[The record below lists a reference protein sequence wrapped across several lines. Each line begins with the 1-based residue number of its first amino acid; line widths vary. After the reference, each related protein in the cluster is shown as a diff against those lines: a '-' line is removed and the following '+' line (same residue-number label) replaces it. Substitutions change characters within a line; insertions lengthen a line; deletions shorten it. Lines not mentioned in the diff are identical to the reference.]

1 MKFFKNALVYRLN
14 RDLAFSAEEMQ
25 PQLEAFRFS
34 PVGSQDVSRT
44 GWVSPLVDDSDMLAH
59 GVAGQLLLKIRKE
72 EKILP
77 AAVIGKGVAEKV
89 AKLEAEQSR
98 KLKKTERD
106 SIKDEVLQSLL
117 PRAFTKDSF
126 IQIWIDTKNSLII
139 VDAASARKAED
150 ALELLRKTL
159 GSLPVVP
166 LTLETPVELTLTG
179 WVSDGNL
186 PAGFALGDRAT
197 LKAVLEDGGV
207 LKSQRQDLVSD
218 EIATHIAAGKLV
230 TELALDWKERIQFT
244 LTDAAAIKRI
254 RFSDVLT
261 EQNSDIDREDVAQ
274 RADADFLLM
283 TGELSALISNLVMA
297 LGGEAKR
304 D

>member
-1 MKFFKNALVYRLN
+1 MNFFKNALVYRLN
-14 RDLAFSAEEMQ
+14 RNIPLDAAELQKQMES
-25 PQLEAFRFS
+25 FTFS
-34 PVGSQDVSRT
+34 PVGSQDMAKS
-44 GWVSPLVDDSDMLAH
+44 GWVPALVDGTDNLVH
-59 GVAGQLLLKIRKE
+59 EVNGQLLLKIRKE

-77 AAVIGKGVAEKV
+77 AAVIAKGVAEKV

-106 SIKDEVLQSLL
+106 SIKDEVLHSLL

-126 IQIWIDTKNSLII
+126 TQIWIDTKNSLII

-150 ALELLRKTL
+150 ALALLRKTL

-166 LTLETPVELTLTG
+166 LTLESPIELTLTE
-179 WVSDGNL
+179 WVRAGDL

-207 LKSQRQDLVSD
+207 LKSQKQDLVSD

-230 TELALDWKERIQFT
+230 TELALDWQERIQFT

-261 EQNSDIDREDVAQ
+261 QQNDDIDREDVAQ
-274 RADADFLLM
+274 RADADWLLM
-283 TGELSALISNLVMA
+283 TGELSALIGDLVSV

-304 D
+304 

>member
-44 GWVSPLVDDSDMLAH
+44 GWVSPLVDDSDMLVH
-59 GVAGQLLLKIRKE
+59 DVGGQLLLKIRKE

-77 AAVIGKGVAEKV
+77 AAVIAKGVAEKV

-106 SIKDEVLQSLL
+106 SIKDEVLHSLL

-126 IQIWIDTKNSLII
+126 TQIWIDTKNSLII

-150 ALELLRKTL
+150 ALALLRKTL

-166 LTLETPVELTLTG
+166 LTLESPIELTLTE
-179 WVSDGNL
+179 WVRAGDL

-207 LKSQRQDLVSD
+207 LKSQKQDLVSD

-230 TELALDWKERIQFT
+230 TELALDWQERIQFT

-261 EQNSDIDREDVAQ
+261 QQNDDIDREDVAQ
-274 RADADFLLM
+274 RADADWLLM
-283 TGELSALISNLVMA
+283 TGELSALIGDLVAA
-297 LGGEAKR
+297 LGGEAQR
-304 D
+304 